1 MGYHLDV
8 TLKFLEE
15 IIDTSPINW
24 KKLIQHVESGDG
36 NKEQLR
42 LVFTAITKA
51 LKDKQNLSL
60 EFIEYLERVT
70 DRLSKQGNDISLDK
84 AFTNNSFARSTKN
97 QPGLFGG
104 NLPETITMVFKE
116 MVDGTGKDSA
126 IEYVAATTKCSAS
139 KVRKDISFYS
149 KDFLAE
155 LLVKKQFNNE
165 IFTSKEISVINELL
179 DPNFST
185 Q

>member
-1 MGYHLDV
+1 MDKH
-8 TLKFLEE
+8 
-15 IIDTSPINW
+15 IDIPPINW
-24 KKLIQHVESGDG
+24 KELIQHVESGDG
-36 NKEQLR
+36 NKDQLR
-42 LVFTAITKA
+42 LIFTAITKA
-51 LKDKQNLSL
+51 LINKQDLSS

-84 AFTNNSFARSTKN
+84 AFTNNSYARSTKN
-97 QPGLFGG
+97 QPGSFGG
-104 NLPETITMVFKE
+104 KLPETISMVFKE

-139 KVRKDISFYS
+139 KVRKDINFYN

-155 LLVKKQFNNE
+155 LLVIKQFNNE
-165 IFTSKEISVINELL
+165 EFTSKEISVINDLL